1 MKKQAKPETEQE
13 LENEATS
20 ENDSSMDTAAAAL
33 NEGEGQVE
41 GVEEVAG
48 TEMQDFV
55 AALDDAE
62 FEQVCQAVE
71 ARKKALDKAA
81 SPGLR
86 EKRGQ
91 ALSEELSMEEFA
103 D

>member
-1 MKKQAKPETEQE
+1 MKKQAMPETEDE
-13 LENEATS
+13 LESEATS

-41 GVEEVAG
+41 GAEEPAG
-48 TEMQDFV
+48 TEMQDFI

-91 ALSEELSMEEFA
+91 SLNQELSMSEFE